1 LAYLNTLLN
10 ILKVAVGLGFVIFLH
25 ELGHFLLAKWN
36 GVKVEKFSIGFGR
49 ALFGFRRGET
59 EYVLAAIPLGGYVK
73 MLGEGPEDEANKS
86 SDPRAYPN
94 KTVGARMAIISAG
107 VIMNLLLGLAC
118 FVYAYGHGMEVLPAR
133 IGGVL
138 AGSPAYEQG
147 MRAGDEVVAID
158 GRRDIKFETLML
170 KVRLSAPGQVLRFD
184 VKRPGQERP
193 IALDIEPRR
202 NKGSNFPAIGVLPGE
217 SLVLAKP
224 PYLKPAGVE
233 ASPKGPA
240 PGLEEKDR
248 VVAAGPEG
256 QAPVPVADVTALNRL
271 LAEHRA
277 RPLVV
282 RVERRRG
289 HGASRKTVKHEV
301 TLPPTRVVDFGFR
314 LAIEPVADIREGS
327 PADKAGFRK
336 GDRIVAV
343 DGDEDFDP
351 MRLPDLCYAHA
362 NSPMTFRVERAQAGG
377 GNARVEELTATPDDS
392 PPWHEHEARINDT
405 LDVPGLGLCYPVRTR
420 VVAVEA
426 DSPAARAGIKPGDL
440 ISSMALV
447 PSKDDPPSEPTDPTP
462 INFSDDAPNW
472 PFAFARL
479 QALPL
484 RPVRLTVNGSKTP
497 IEITPAPTVTDWYL
511 PFRGLAFEGL
521 VRQLPPMS
529 VREALRRGFD
539 DTIDSVLTI
548 YATLRSLIQQRVGMK
563 TMGGPIMI
571 AQAAYSSAE
580 ASLTE
585 LIHFLGILS
594 INLAV
599 LNFLPIPPLDG
610 GQMVFLF
617 AEWVRGKPLPDSA
630 LIFVSWIG
638 ILMLLTL
645 MVFVIFQD
653 LSRLSWIQ
661 NLVRMV
667 WGLIF

>member
-1 LAYLNTLLN
+1 LLN

-49 ALFGFRRGET
+49 SLFGFRRGET
-59 EYVLAAIPLGGYVK
+59 EYVLAAIPLGGFVK

-94 KTVGARMAIISAG
+94 KSVGARMAIISAG
-107 VIMNLLLGLAC
+107 VIMNLLLGLVC
-118 FVYAYGHGMEVLPAR
+118 FVYAYGRGMDVRPAL

-158 GRRDIKFETLML
+158 GRRDIQFETLML
-170 KVRLSAPGQVLRFD
+170 KVRLSAPGQVIRFD
-184 VKRPGQERP
+184 VKRPGQAGP

-202 NKGSNFPAIGVLPGE
+202 DKGSSFPTIGVFPAA
-217 SLVLAKP
+217 SLVLARP
-224 PYLKPAGVE
+224 SYLRPAGEE
-233 ASPKGPA
+233 ATPRGGA
-240 PGLEEKDR
+240 AVDLREKDR
-248 VVAAGPEG
+248 VVAVGPEG
-256 QAPVPVADVTALNRL
+256 EAPVSVSDARELDRL

-282 RVERRRG
+282 HVERREG
-289 HGASRKTVKHEV
+289 HGQARKVVGHEV
-301 TLPPTRVVDFGFR
+301 MIPPTRVVDFGFR
-314 LAIEPVADIREGS
+314 LAIEPVADVRAGS
-327 PADKAGFRK
+327 PAEKAGFRK

-343 DGDEDFDP
+343 DGDDAFNP
-351 MRLPDLCYAHA
+351 MRLPDRVYEHA
-362 NSPMTFRVERAQAGG
+362 GRPMTFRVERPSKGDG
-377 GNARVEELTATPDDS
+377 PARVEDLTVTPGDS
-392 PPWHEHEARINDT
+392 PPWNEHEALYNQEV
-405 LDVPGLGLCYPVRTR
+405 DVPGLGLSYPVRTR
-420 VVAVEA
+420 VVAVAPE
-426 DSPAARAGIKPGDL
+426 SPAARAGIKPGDL
-440 ISSMALV
+440 ISSMALL
-447 PSKDDPPSEPTDPTP
+447 PAKEDPPGEPADPTP
-462 INFSDDAPNW
+462 ITFTDDAPSW

-479 QALPL
+479 QILPA

-497 IEITPAPTVTDWYL
+497 IEITPAPVDDWYL
-511 PFRGLAFEGL
+511 PYRGLAFEGL

-529 VREALRRGFD
+529 VRDALKRGFD
-539 DTIDSVLTI
+539 DTIDNILTI
-548 YATLRSLIQQRVGMK
+548 YAMLRSLIQQRVGMK
-563 TMGGPIMI
+563 AMGGPVMI
-571 AQAAYSSAE
+571 FQAAYGSAE
-580 ASLTE
+580 TSLTE

-610 GQMVFLF
+610 GQMVFLI
-617 AEWVRGKPLPDSA
+617 AEWIRGKPLPDSA

-653 LSRLSWIQ
+653 LSRLTVIQ